1 MRKIKKMLYI
11 FLGIIA
17 VVGIGG
23 FIFMQQP
30 QFGKMPS
37 GTRLERIRKSPNYKD
52 GKFQNLSH
60 TPLLSSGK
68 SLPQAFWEFLFEKK
82 NENLAP
88 TIPIPT
94 QKTDLFSLNPN
105 ENVLVW
111 LGHSSYFMQVE
122 GKKYLIDP
130 VLITASPIPFGLNM
144 FKGSDIYKPKDIP
157 YVDYLIITHDHYDHL
172 DYETIKLLKGKIGK
186 VVTALGVGEH
196 FEYWGFSPENITE
209 LDWNEEVYLENN
221 IKITSLPTRHSSG
234 RTFIQKKTLWAS
246 FMLETSTKTIYIG
259 GDSGYDFFFK
269 QIGNQF
275 PNIDLAI
282 MENGQYNNDWRYIHF
297 VPEDL
302 ISAIKD
308 LKPKRVLAFHN
319 SKLALAKHSWFE
331 PLDNIYQNAQREQ
344 INLATPMIGQVVDL
358 DKPQEKFKKWWDIDI
373 FL

>member
-1 MRKIKKMLYI
+1 MFYI
-11 FLGIIA
+11 LLITIA
-17 VVGIGG
+17 VAVVVV
-23 FIFMQQP
+23 FVFMQQP
-30 QFGKMPS
+30 QFGKLPS
-37 GTRLERIRKSPNYKD
+37 GARLERIKKSPNYKD

-60 TPLLSSGK
+60 TPLLASGK
-68 SLPQAFWEFLFEKK
+68 SMPQAFWEFLFEKK
-82 NENLAP
+82 NENLVP
-88 TIPIPT
+88 KQPIPT

-130 VLITASPIPFGLNM
+130 VLITASPIPFGVKM
-144 FKGSDIYKPKDIP
+144 FEGSAVYQPNDIP
-157 YVDYLIITHDHYDHL
+157 AVDYLIITHDHYDHL
-172 DYETIKLLKGKIGK
+172 DYETIKQLKERIGK
-186 VVTALGVGEH
+186 VITTLGVGEH
-196 FEYWGFSPENITE
+196 LEYWGFSAENITE
-209 LDWNEEVYLENN
+209 LDWNENVSLENN
-221 IKITSLPTRHSSG
+221 VRITALPARHSSG

-246 FMLETSTKTIYIG
+246 FMLETSAKTIYIG

-269 QIGNQF
+269 EIGKKF

-282 MENGQYNNDWRYIHF
+282 MENGQYNTDWQYIHL

-319 SKLALAKHSWFE
+319 SKLALAKHAWYE
-331 PLDNIYQNAQREQ
+331 PLDNIFQNAQREQ

-358 DKPQEKFKKWWDIDI
+358 ENGEEKFEKWWGVSDDRE
-373 FL
+373 